1 MLVVRCRSGSGL
13 EGADTHLGG
22 GCVVISG
29 GTSQEWSVSVLGGVQ
44 QWVGPGGDR
53 HIVGGGDQ
61 QLVRPGVEGHAAGC
75 VMWWFTGVSQTWRGM
90 ENYWVVWVDSVYL
103 VF

>member
-22 GCVVISG
+22 GCVVSSG

-61 QLVRPGVEGHAAGC
+61 WYSDVGQARSGGIHSWVLLC
-75 VMWWFTGVSQTWRGM
+75 WW
-90 ENYWVVWVDSVYL
+90 
-103 VF
+103 

>member
-1 MLVVRCRSGSGL
+1 MAGWLVCGVQWWDKPGVDCHRCW
-13 EGADTHLGG
+13 
-22 GCVVISG
+22 V
-29 GTSQEWSVSVLGGVQ
+29 GVQ

>member
-1 MLVVRCRSGSGL
+1 MGFIAGWYCVDGKVQKWVRPRGN
-13 EGADTHLGG
+13 DTHLGG
-22 GCVVISG
+22 GCVVSSG
-29 GTSQEWSVSVLGGVQ
+29 WTSQEWSVSLLGGVQ

-75 VMWWFTGVSQTWRGM
+75 VMWWLLELAKPGEGWKTTGWYG
-90 ENYWVVWVDSVYL
+90 
-103 VF
+103 